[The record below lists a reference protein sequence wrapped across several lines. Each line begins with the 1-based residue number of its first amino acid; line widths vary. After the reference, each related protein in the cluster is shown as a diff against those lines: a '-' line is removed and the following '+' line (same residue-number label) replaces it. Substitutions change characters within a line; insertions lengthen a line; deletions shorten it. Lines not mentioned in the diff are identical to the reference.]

1 MIPYRDVYK
10 YPRLKD
16 HLKNRYM
23 IEFIKTAI
31 DDFYNNMHIGKV
43 DHWNSYYDNG
53 WIIKYHGKPCHKLEE
68 FIELI
73 VFFISL
79 LLISITLLSS
89 LVLSLLFIEP

>member
-43 DHWNSYYDNG
+43 DHWNSNYDNG
-53 WIIKYHGKPCHKLEE
+53 WII
-68 FIELI
+68 
-73 VFFISL
+73 
-79 LLISITLLSS
+79 
-89 LVLSLLFIEP
+89 